1 MLSLLNSL
9 LISSGKYLEQCVPLY
24 KKALEGDWI
33 ASKGMIDRDNE
44 LLNAAIT
51 KDYGTLLHVVAET
64 NHTHFV
70 EELVKLLD
78 SKDLELQN
86 NKGNTTLC
94 LAAVSGNLQIVIIL
108 TKKNGCLPHIRGAQ
122 GMTPLTM
129 AAFYGRNDI
138 ARYLYSH
145 TVDILEEEEWN
156 ALFFLCINNDLYGK

>member
-1 MLSLLNSL
+1 MLLLLNSL
-9 LISSGKYLEQCVPLY
+9 LISSGKYLDQCVPLY
-24 KKALEGDWI
+24 KKALEGDWN
-33 ASKGMIDRDNE
+33 ASKGMIDGDIE

-51 KDYGTLLHVVAET
+51 KDHGTLLHVAAET

-70 EELVKLLD
+70 EELVNLLNP
-78 SKDLELQN
+78 KDLELQN

-108 TKKNGCLPHIRGAQ
+108 TTKNGCLPHIRGAQ

-138 ARYLYSH
+138 ARHLYDY

-156 ALFFLCINNDLYGK
+156 ALFFICINNDLYGK